1 MTPEKILSN
10 VLYEWA
16 EVFMRRSM
24 RDFKRFIDESGLSP
38 SQLSTLMHLY
48 YSDDCGVSSLSDHL
62 GITKPA
68 VSQLIERLVK
78 MGLLAR
84 TENPNDRRSK
94 QLSIT
99 SEGEMLI
106 RQGIDARRKWM
117 ETLTESLDPA
127 QQLTIADALTT
138 LTEAAKAL
146 NVENQKTGV

>member
-1 MTPEKILSN
+1 
-10 VLYEWA
+10 
-16 EVFMRRSM
+16 
-24 RDFKRFIDESGLSP
+24 
-38 SQLSTLMHLY
+38 
-48 YSDDCGVSSLSDHL
+48 
-62 GITKPA
+62 

-99 SEGEMLI
+99 HEGEMLI
-106 RQGIDARRKWM
+106 QQGIEARRKWM

-127 QQLTIADALTT
+127 QQLTIANALIT

-146 NVENQKTGV
+146 NVENPKTGV